1 MTYLLIQ
8 ASHPFNWRN
17 PMIVPDTS
25 LSTARVPS
33 SAPPPAPAEKRL
45 LTGKSSAERKQYPI
59 VTGCLDYFPD
69 ALAEVS
75 HISYLGNEK
84 HNPGQPLHWAR
95 GKSSDHDDC
104 VGRHLTERGTLE
116 PDTQAEVYAQV
127 AWRAL
132 AALQEYLEKKYGLSL
147 PKGATAAGV
156 ELPRR

>member
-1 MTYLLIQ
+1 ML
-8 ASHPFNWRN
+8 S
-17 PMIVPDTS
+17 PDS
-25 LSTARVPS
+25 NLATARVPS
-33 SAPPPAPAEKRL
+33 SPVAAPPKPPAAPKRL
-45 LTGKSSAERKQYPI
+45 LTGMSSAERKKYPI
-59 VTGCLDYFPD
+59 ISGCLDYFPD

-95 GKSSDHDDC
+95 GKSGDHDDC

-116 PDTQAEVYAQV
+116 PDTNAEVYAQV

-132 AALQEYLEKKYGLSL
+132 AALQEYLEKKHALSL
-147 PKGATAAGV
+147 PIGCTAAGV